1 MAQKRRV
8 DSDET
13 PTPMDTTPMD
23 ATRIDA
29 TRMKDPT

>member
-1 MAQKRRV
+1 MAQKRRD

-13 PTPMDTTPMD
+13 PTRMDTTPMD